1 MLLNESTLD
10 LEEITE
16 KSWPRTYFFFMLVF
30 CFPVFLFC
38 HSCIFYFCLNLT
50 EFVLFISADHD
61 NLYCVP
67 LLVYRTCKWVRYWTK
82 FSPWFKGFNVIYRKP
97 YTSSQN
103 GLSHTLKRKFSPI
116 VGRLEKISSQNLPS
130 NRERQYNLGLALFYH
145 KEIKICLVGFRKSFN
160 HRFSVSKDLSLFP
173 PHWGTH

>member
-1 MLLNESTLD
+1 M
-10 LEEITE
+10 
-16 KSWPRTYFFFMLVF
+16 
-30 CFPVFLFC
+30 
-38 HSCIFYFCLNLT
+38 
-50 EFVLFISADHD
+50 
-61 NLYCVP
+61 
-67 LLVYRTCKWVRYWTK
+67 
-82 FSPWFKGFNVIYRKP
+82 IYRKP

-160 HRFSVSKDLSLFP
+160 HRFSVSKDLSFFP
-173 PHWGTH
+173 PHWGTHQKPASSRTDSRGKYWYPGLPMSPHSIQLFRERLSEKVHVTIPKGIVGGFKFTLLQRNLKEWHERPWTYVCEC

>member
-1 MLLNESTLD
+1 M
-10 LEEITE
+10 
-16 KSWPRTYFFFMLVF
+16 
-30 CFPVFLFC
+30 
-38 HSCIFYFCLNLT
+38 
-50 EFVLFISADHD
+50 
-61 NLYCVP
+61 
-67 LLVYRTCKWVRYWTK
+67 
-82 FSPWFKGFNVIYRKP
+82 IYRKP

-160 HRFSVSKDLSLFP
+160 HRFSVSKDLSLFHP
-173 PHWGTH
+173 IEALIRNLPHPGQILVESTDIQAYLCPHIVYSYFEKGCRKKCT